1 VGSGSDSWTGWDNES
16 SGWGGSMRSAR
27 VEPGDTIVVPE
38 KVERTVWMREA
49 KDLTQILYQ
58 IAVTAGVLIV
68 AF

>member
-1 VGSGSDSWTGWDNES
+1 
-16 SGWGGSMRSAR
+16 MRSAR